1 MLFDAYNVFHCLSLF
16 SWDLHY
22 VFLFGFL
29 IFLFLQF
36 SIVLYFDSDS
46 FLDIYQWIFKKRI
59 PFKFLCD
66 VRNKNLLL
74 ISKLT

>member
-59 PFKFLCD
+59 AFKFLCD